1 MSAQPLRVGTP
12 AVPAAPRPAPAP
24 RPRLRV
30 VRAPQQ
36 ARTRVPFV
44 ILCMAILGAA
54 LLSALLLNTTM
65 AGRAFERSTLTS
77 SLGRLQQ
84 DQLDLV
90 AQLDARSA
98 PGSLA
103 QAARGLGMVPANGTG
118 WLRLSDGSVQGA
130 PAPAAAG

>member
-1 MSAQPLRVGTP
+1 MSAQPLRSGAPV
-12 AVPAAPRPAPAP
+12 APAAPRPAPAP

-44 ILCMAILGAA
+44 FLCMAILGAA
-54 LLSALLLNTTM
+54 LLSALLLNTSM
-65 AGRAFERSTLTS
+65 AGGAFERSSLTS
-77 SLGRLQQ
+77 RLGRLQQ

-98 PGSLA
+98 PASLA
-103 QAARGLGMVPANGTG
+103 QAAGGLGMVPANGTG

>member
-12 AVPAAPRPAPAP
+12 LAPSTPRPAPAQ

-44 ILCMAILGAA
+44 FLCMAILGAA
-54 LLSALLLNTTM
+54 LLSALLLNTSM
-65 AGRAFERSTLTS
+65 ASGAFERSSLTS

-90 AQLDARSA
+90 AQLDTRAA
-98 PGSLA
+98 PASLA
-103 QAARGLGMVPANGTG
+103 QSARGLGMVPANGTG
-118 WLRLSDGSVQGA
+118 WLRLADGSVQGA